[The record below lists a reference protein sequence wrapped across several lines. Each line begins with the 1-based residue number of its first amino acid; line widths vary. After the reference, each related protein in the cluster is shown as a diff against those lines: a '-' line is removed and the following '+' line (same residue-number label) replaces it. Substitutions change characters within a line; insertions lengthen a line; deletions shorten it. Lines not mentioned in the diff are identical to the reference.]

1 MREVIGYLMVC
12 FAVIIGCLALFGVE
26 MSMKDKIIMG
36 AIFMIFLT
44 LLTFGIYNGRIRK
57 RWNDENRFM

>member
-12 FAVIIGCLALFGVE
+12 FAVIIWCLALFGVE

-44 LLTFGIYNGRIRK
+44 LLTFGVYIMAG
-57 RWNDENRFM
+57 

>member
-1 MREVIGYLMVC
+1 MREVIGYLMVY

-44 LLTFGIYNGRIRK
+44 LLTFGVYIMAG
-57 RWNDENRFM
+57 